1 MTDKFDFHRDIRTC
15 AFTIESK
22 FHWSWKIITRSKSKR
37 KSSRFTRHNF
47 DLSKL
52 REWKT
57 CTTPIPFENRYLLS
71 FNCSRSNESLHDV
84 YSSRSRPPVPT
95 AFSPRAEKKKIKKRK
110 RCSCGSLVRERRS
123 PDFWPRRIPRRLK

>member
-22 FHWSWKIITRSKSKR
+22 FHWSWKIITRWKSKR
-37 KSSRFTRHNF
+37 KSSKFTRHNF

-71 FNCSRSNESLHDV
+71 FNCSRSNESLRIPRDQDHPCPP
-84 YSSRSRPPVPT
+84 RSLLEQKR
-95 AFSPRAEKKKIKKRK
+95 KKIKKRK